1 VLDITVY
8 PKRSAL
14 KQVYE
19 LVVDDLTAAT
29 ALLRDVPV
37 QPIPTRPSLATAAAV
52 LANVYLTM
60 DNYENADRYTDTALM
75 THNTLLDFNDLDT
88 AALFPFPH
96 WMPEILLQSSFTHH
110 GGLRRTLCNV
120 DTVLYGMYEESDLRK
135 YIFYSQRRDGTY
147 FFKGDYATREQP
159 LFCGITT
166 AEVILTAAECKVR
179 NDKLGEAEVLIN
191 ELLEKR
197 YMRNSF
203 KPIVGLSKDD
213 LLRRVLQE
221 RRKELA
227 FRGKRLQD
235 LRRLNKDSRFA
246 VTLYRKIDQEVY
258 TLPPG
263 DKRYLF
269 QIPQAAL
276 DLGGYEPN

>member
-1 VLDITVY
+1 
-8 PKRSAL
+8 
-14 KQVYE
+14 
-19 LVVDDLTAAT
+19 
-29 ALLRDVPV
+29 
-37 QPIPTRPSLATAAAV
+37 
-52 LANVYLTM
+52 
-60 DNYENADRYTDTALM
+60 
-75 THNTLLDFNDLDT
+75 
-88 AALFPFPH
+88 
-96 WMPEILLQSSFTHH
+96 ILLQSSFTHH

-135 YIFYSQRRDGTY
+135 YILYSQRPDGTC
-147 FFKGDYATREQP
+147 FFKGDYATREQA
-159 LFCGITT
+159 LFCGVTT
-166 AEVILTAAECKVR
+166 AEVFLTAAECKVR

-197 YMRNSF
+197 YMHNAF

-213 LLRRVLQE
+213 LLRRILQE

-235 LRRLNKDSRFA
+235 LRRLNKDPRFA
-246 VTLYRKIDQEVY
+246 VTLYRDIDQKVY